1 MTDGFDLKRE
11 GDILS
16 RLQAAN
22 NAQTALTALMDAS
35 VTTCTVVSG
44 DILPAVPFRATIDN
58 EIIEVGAK
66 AGNDLSSILRGQE
79 GTTAAAHQ
87 SGSLIEAQMTAGMYG
102 ELLSPD
108 ESLTVSQATAPT
120 GNTGTIS
127 QILGYL
133 ANRIKAITG
142 KTNWYD
148 TPSKT
153 LEDVSTH
160 IAGDAT
166 SATVHGLRYEEGN
179 WTPTLYGTTTS
190 GSHTYNVQLGK
201 YIKIN
206 KKVTCYGNIRLSAK
220 DAAMAGSVRLG
231 GLPFT
236 VGGTV
241 GSIVFGYIANVDFN
255 SGELML
261 TGYPVAGTT
270 RVDLTLVQDA
280 TTPIGLQP
288 AAISNTTELLF
299 TIDYYIS

>member
-1 MTDGFDLKRE
+1 MT
-11 GDILS
+11 
-16 RLQAAN
+16 RLNAAN
-22 NAQTALTALMDAS
+22 NAQTKLTAAI
-35 VTTCTVVSG
+35 G
-44 DILPAVPFRATIDN
+44 AAVPSFYVNDGTVLPTAPFVITIEN
-58 EIIEVGAK
+58 EIMLVGAK
-66 AGNDLSSILRGQE
+66 DGNLLSNVTRGYE
-79 GTTAAAHQ
+79 STTAAAHDA
-87 SGSLIEAQMTAGMYG
+87 ETVVENRFTKAMYDGM
-102 ELLSPD
+102 LSPD
-108 ESLTVSQATAPT
+108 DSLTVSQSTAPT

-127 QILGYL
+127 SILGYL

-166 SATVHGLRYEEGN
+166 SATVHGLRYEEGS
-179 WTPTLYGTTTS
+179 WTPTLYGASTPGTQ
-190 GSHTYNVQLGK
+190 TYSVQLGH

-206 KKVTCYGNIRLSAK
+206 KKVTCYGRIILTAK
-220 DAAMAGSVRLG
+220 DAAMAGSVKIG

-236 VGGTV
+236 VGGTA
-241 GSIVFGYIANVDFN
+241 GSIVFGHIANVDFN